1 MTAQLIF
8 GEPWDDYTKSR
19 ALGSSAL
26 HAWGTMGRAQW
37 SADYLESEAYS
48 DDDVPDNGAGAKEGG
63 DYLDSLLT
71 GNKPADKFVI
81 RPETYTDEKGVEKPW
96 NGNANVCKS
105 WNSEQNAA
113 GKTIISAQQDREV
126 RRALPMAREALD
138 VLMNLGGTISYQA
151 TLRGEVEGMEIQTR
165 PDIVIDAPDMLV
177 IADLKYVG
185 QIDKFARDWVGSRYE
200 IQTAAGVHL
209 ARLAGITKRIEF
221 RFLLVESGTENPRCR
236 CLRIPEAHVEQAIR
250 RLTERCADIRD
261 VRDSALGFTDSV
273 EFDDID
279 LPGWAK
285 NKLESRWDA

>member
-1 MTAQLIF
+1 MTAQFIP
-8 GEPWDDYTKSR
+8 GETWDAYTKSL

-37 SADYLESEAYS
+37 SSDYLESEAYS
-48 DDDVPDNGAGAKEGG
+48 DDDGPDNGAGAKEGG
-63 DYLDSLLT
+63 DYLDALLT
-71 GNKPADKFVI
+71 GNKPLDVFAI
-81 RPETYTDEKGVEKPW
+81 KPDGMNFSTKEGKAW
-96 NGNANVCKS
+96 RD
-105 WNSEQNAA
+105 EQNAD
-113 GKTIISAQQDREV
+113 GNTIISAQQDREV
-126 RRALPMAREALD
+126 RQALPMAREALD
-138 VLMNLGGTISYQA
+138 VLLKLGGTISYQA
-151 TLRGEVEGMEIQTR
+151 TLRGDVEGLTIQTR

-236 CLRIPEAHVEQAIR
+236 CLRIHEAHVEQAIR
-250 RLTERCADIRD
+250 RLKERCFSICE
-261 VRDSALGFTDSV
+261 VRNSVLGFIDMV

>member
-1 MTAQLIF
+1 MDA
-8 GEPWDDYTKSR
+8 
-19 ALGSSAL
+19 
-26 HAWGTMGRAQW
+26 
-37 SADYLESEAYS
+37 
-48 DDDVPDNGAGAKEGG
+48 
-63 DYLDSLLT
+63 LLT
-71 GNKPADKFVI
+71 GNKPLDGFAIKPDGMKFSTKDGGAW
-81 RPETYTDEKGVEKPW
+81 RD
-96 NGNANVCKS
+96 
-105 WNSEQNAA
+105 EQNTA
-113 GKTIISAQQDREV
+113 KRTIISSNQALEV

-138 VLMNLGGTISYQA
+138 VLLSLGGTISYQA
-151 TLRGEVEGMEIQTR
+151 TLRGIVEGVDVQTR
-165 PDIVIDAPDMLV
+165 PDMVIDAPDMLV

-209 ARLAGITKRIEF
+209 ARLAGITKRVEF
-221 RFLLVESGTENPRCR
+221 RFLLVESGTMNPRCR

>member
-19 ALGSSAL
+19 SLGSSAL
-26 HAWGTMGRAQW
+26 NAWGAMGRAQW

-48 DDDVPDNGAGAKEGG
+48 DDDGQDNGAGSKEGG

-71 GNKPADKFVI
+71 GNKPIDGFAIKPDGMKFSTKAGESW
-81 RPETYTDEKGVEKPW
+81 RDE
-96 NGNANVCKS
+96 
-105 WNSEQNAA
+105 QIAA

-138 VLMNLGGTISYQA
+138 VLLNLGGTISYQA
-151 TLRGEVEGMEIQTR
+151 TLRGDVEGIEIQTR

-261 VRDSALGFTDSV
+261 VRDSTLGFTDSI

-279 LPGWAK
+279 FPGWAK

>member
-1 MTAQLIF
+1 MTVKLILN
-8 GEPWDDYTKSR
+8 EPWDAYTKSR

-48 DDDVPDNGAGAKEGG
+48 DDDGPDNGAGAKEGG
-63 DYLDSLLT
+63 DYLDALLT
-71 GNKPADKFVI
+71 GNKPIDGFAIK
-81 RPETYTDEKGVEKPW
+81 PEGMIFSSRDGKAW
-96 NGNANVCKS
+96 RD
-105 WNSEQNAA
+105 EQNAA

-138 VLMNLGGTISYQA
+138 VLLNIGGTISYQA
-151 TLRGEVEGMEIQTR
+151 TLRGEVEGLTIQTR
-165 PDIVIDAPDMLV
+165 PDMWIDAPDMLV

-185 QIDKFARDWVGSRYE
+185 QIGKFARDWVGSRYE

-209 ARLAGITKRIEF
+209 ARLAGIAKRIEF

-279 LPGWAK
+279 IPGWAK

>member
-8 GEPWDDYTKSR
+8 GEPWDDYTKSS

-37 SADYLESEAYS
+37 SVKYLESEAYS
-48 DDDVPDNGAGAKEGG
+48 DDDGPDNGAGAKEGG
-63 DYLDSLLT
+63 DYLDALLT
-71 GNKPADKFVI
+71 GNKPIDGFAIKPDGMKFSTKAG
-81 RPETYTDEKGVEKPW
+81 E
-96 NGNANVCKS
+96 S
-105 WNSEQNAA
+105 WRDEQNAA
-113 GKTIISAQQDREV
+113 GKTIISAQQGREV

-138 VLMNLGGTISYQA
+138 VLMNLGGMISYQA

-250 RLTERCADIRD
+250 RLMERCADIRD